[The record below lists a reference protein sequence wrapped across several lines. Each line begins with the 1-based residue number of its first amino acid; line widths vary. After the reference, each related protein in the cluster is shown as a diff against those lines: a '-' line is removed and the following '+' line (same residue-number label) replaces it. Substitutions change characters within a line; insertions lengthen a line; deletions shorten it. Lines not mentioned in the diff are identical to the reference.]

1 MTKYT
6 IEFDDSQ
13 KVVSVT
19 YNYLWENVEVEAN
32 SEEEAKQKA
41 LQMVKDGEVEHETEE
56 SNGRENDESSYELRQ
71 YPPMPKVG
79 FIQEAGN

>member
-6 IEFDDSQ
+6 IQFDDSQ

-19 YNYLWENVEVEAN
+19 YNYVWEEVEVEAN
-32 SEEEAKQKA
+32 SEEEAREMA
-41 LQMVKDGEVEHETEE
+41 LQLVKDGEVEHYTEE

-71 YPPMPKVG
+71 DPPMPEVE
-79 FIQEAGN
+79 FIEEAEN